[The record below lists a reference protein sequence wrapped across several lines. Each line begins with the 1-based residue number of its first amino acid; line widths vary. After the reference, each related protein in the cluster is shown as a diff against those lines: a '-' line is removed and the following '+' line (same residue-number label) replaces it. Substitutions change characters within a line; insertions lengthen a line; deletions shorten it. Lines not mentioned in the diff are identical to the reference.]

1 MPGYCEPWPGNMKTT
16 GDAATTSDL
25 PSRSVSREDGRGP
38 AAIVA
43 IDGDGAP
50 IAERAPPDVQRERH
64 VGEVL
69 LLVSAEVLAESPRRG
84 VERRL
89 ALGREREEHRASG
102 RRSVVSCGGASSTTA
117 CAFVPPTPNELTAAR
132 RGEPLRDH
140 GSSVVVT

>member
-25 PSRSVSREDGRGP
+25 PSCSGVGEDGRGP

-43 IDGDGAP
+43 VDGDGAA
-50 IAERAPPDVQRERH
+50 IAEGAPPDVQRERH

-89 ALGREREEHRASG
+89 ALGREREEHRAPAVG
-102 RRSVVSCGGASSTTA
+102 GGLLRRRLLDDGMRVRATDTERAHRG
-117 CAFVPPTPNELTAAR
+117 PAR
-132 RGEPLRDH
+132 
-140 GSSVVVT
+140 